1 MIRYAMG
8 RSRSVEHLLV
18 VLLVV
23 DPPERIIGAVLPHR
37 RRRQRRLGGSG
48 VARASPPVDHVAR
61 RSVGRRDLVPE
72 LVHSVRRFLLLLLL
86 VTMLACR
93 GGGRLIELGVVLD
106 VAAAAFSQRRRGRG
120 REAAAAAARRAS
132 RAGRGSGHGRRRGRR
147 RRRLRLLARRLL
159 LPGARPPVVL
169 DLVVGAAGEAPG
181 DARPPAAV
189 LRVELEDE
197 ALLVGGD
204 AAAAEARVEVV
215 DPPETAALA
224 GAPQTCSTPTRMHRE
239 EAGGGEEANG

>member
-1 MIRYAMG
+1 MLP
-8 RSRSVEHLLV
+8 LL
-18 VLLVV
+18 
-23 DPPERIIGAVLPHR
+23 ER
-37 RRRQRRLGGSG
+37 
-48 VARASPPVDHVAR
+48 
-61 RSVGRRDLVPE
+61 
-72 LVHSVRRFLLLLLL
+72 
-86 VTMLACR
+86 
-93 GGGRLIELGVVLD
+93 
-106 VAAAAFSQRRRGRG
+106 
-120 REAAAAAARRAS
+120 
-132 RAGRGSGHGRRRGRR
+132 
-147 RRRLRLLARRLL
+147 L
-159 LPGARPPVVL
+159 LPGARPPEVL

-189 LRVELEDE
+189 LRVELENE